1 MPHKLR
7 MPRDTEVPIVRKV
20 DKLATIWETIFSVY
34 TVKLNGSVNNL
45 LIQM

>member
-34 TVKLNGSVNNL
+34 TVKLYGSVNNL
-45 LIQM
+45 LIQT